1 MQYYKTLSSWSIHI
15 PNLTLHGAIFQGSGN
30 DTFSP
35 ATAMFKNISF
45 NKDCILINTLCLL
58 QGSTSQKLLKEF
70 TQYSWRAS
78 RSSRPRAVH
87 TEECGSCG
95 WPCVVT
101 IVCLFVCL
109 VFNGTFSTNRLYCAI
124 EVRSTSRMA
133 RGQYK
138 NFMQIKQRKNT
149 INQDNQTLFGLGFME
164 MIPSPRLDF
173 LREVFLANHLA
184 SNDNLT
190 RTTKRQNAYQLSLR
204 F

>member
-1 MQYYKTLSSWSIHI
+1 MVQFSRVAETMHFHLLLLCLKTSHSIKI
-15 PNLTLHGAIFQGSGN
+15 VFWLTLCVCFKDPLHRSCWKNLHSTVDVHLGAA
-30 DTFSP
+30 DHELCRL
-35 ATAMFKNISF
+35 KNV
-45 NKDCILINTLCLL
+45 DLAGDLVL
-58 QGSTSQKLLKEF
+58 SQ
-70 TQYSWRAS
+70 
-78 RSSRPRAVH
+78 
-87 TEECGSCG
+87 
-95 WPCVVT
+95 
-101 IVCLFVCL
+101 LFVCL

-164 MIPSPRLDF
+164 MIPSPRLGF